1 MLLEYVTYK
10 QGHWYLDVSL
20 HCNLST
26 VRRPG
31 GGSEADWEL
40 VSGNLVVDLFNDWLE
55 ELLQEHLE
63 KMRNVCDA
71 FYK

>member
-10 QGHWYLDVSL
+10 QGYWYLDVSL

-26 VRRPG
+26 VRRLG
-31 GGSEADWEL
+31 GGSETDWEL
-40 VSGNLVVDLFNDWLE
+40 VSGNLDVDLFNDWLE
-55 ELLQEHLE
+55 ELLQEHLK